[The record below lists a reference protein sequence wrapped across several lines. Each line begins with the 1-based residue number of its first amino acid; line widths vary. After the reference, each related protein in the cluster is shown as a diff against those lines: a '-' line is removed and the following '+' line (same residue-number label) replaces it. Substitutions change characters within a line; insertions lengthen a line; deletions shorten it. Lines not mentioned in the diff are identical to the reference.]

1 MHWGTWKMAFDPV
14 TEPPKKLAEA
24 REVMG
29 ISEDEFGVSALGET
43 KTYDV

>member
-1 MHWGTWKMAFDPV
+1 MAFDPV
-14 TEPPKKLAEA
+14 TEPPQKLAEA

-43 KTYDV
+43 RTYDV

>member
-1 MHWGTWKMAFDPV
+1 MAFDPV

-29 ISEDEFGVSALGET
+29 ISEEEFGVSALGET
-43 KTYDV
+43 RTYDV